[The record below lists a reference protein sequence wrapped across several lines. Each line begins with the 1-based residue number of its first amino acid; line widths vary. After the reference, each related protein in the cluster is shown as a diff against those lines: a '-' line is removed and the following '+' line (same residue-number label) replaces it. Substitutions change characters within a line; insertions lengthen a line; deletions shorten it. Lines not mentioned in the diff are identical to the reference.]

1 MKKTLLLV
9 LVLFFGLLSYGQDKK
24 TFSKDNISFE
34 YPGHWIIRDFPGQYI
49 LISEPPKEELSVMAT
64 FDVAVDSNTIDLREY
79 VRNYISLMETNI
91 DFSNF
96 KVISKHRRKYLGDN
110 AFELHC
116 TATLQSIPMEWK
128 SVFFARNGLTY
139 KLTTTAMIG
148 QFLIVQKETE
158 HIFDS
163 FELK

>member
-49 LISEPPKEELSVMAT
+49 LISEPPNEELSVMAT
-64 FDVAVDSNTIDLREY
+64 FDVDVDSNAIDLREF
-79 VRNYISLMETNI
+79 VRNYISMMETNI
-91 DFSNF
+91 AFSNF
-96 KVISKHRRKYLGDN
+96 KVISKQRRKYLGEN

-128 SVFFARNGLTY
+128 SIFFARNGVIY
-139 KLTTTAMIG
+139 KLTATAMIG
-148 QFLIVQKETE
+148 QFLL
-158 HIFDS
+158 
-163 FELK
+163 LKDERERLFGTFKLN